1 MTRVALIGLGKMGLS
16 HLAIIRTHPD
26 AELVAVCDPT
36 AYVLDVLTK
45 HTGLKGYADYRT
57 LLDEEELDA
66 IVIATPS
73 RFHAEMVQ
81 AALERDIHV
90 YCEKPFCLDVAE
102 GRRLAQLA
110 EAKGLVSQVG
120 YHFRFVAAFQ
130 EMKRLIDAGV
140 VGRIHHFRA
149 EAYGPVVLRPNAST
163 WRTSRIEG
171 GGCLYDYACHAIDL
185 VHYLLGRPPDA
196 VGGTVL
202 NRVLSRDVEDEVY
215 STFFYA
221 DGKTGQLAAN
231 WSDESFRKMSVKVTV
246 WGSNGRIC
254 ADRQEVQVYLREIAQ
269 QAPELAP
276 GWNVRYTTELTSPV
290 WFYLRGEEYSAQIDH
305 FIRSVKQRNP
315 NTLCT
320 FRAAA
325 EVDRVAAM
333 MLNDAQGRNAGSL
346 GAARDL
352 LH

>member
-26 AELVAVCDPT
+26 ADLVAVCDPT
-36 AYVLDVLTK
+36 AYILDVLTK

-102 GRRLAQLA
+102 GRRLTELA
-110 EAKGLVSQVG
+110 ESKGLVSQVG
-120 YHFRFVAAFQ
+120 YHYRFVAAFQ

-140 VGRIHHFRA
+140 LGRIHHFRA
-149 EAYGPVVLRPNAST
+149 EAYGPVVLRPNGST

-185 VHYLLGRPPDA
+185 VHYLLGRPDT

-221 DGKTGQLAAN
+221 
-231 WSDESFRKMSVKVTV
+231 
-246 WGSNGRIC
+246 NGRIC
-254 ADRQEVQVYLREIAQ
+254 ADRQEVQVYLREIAH
-269 QAPELAP
+269 QAPELVP
-276 GWNVRYTTELTSPV
+276 GWNVRYTTELTSN
-290 WFYLRGEEYSAQIDH
+290 A
-305 FIRSVKQRNP
+305 RSTRE
-315 NTLCT
+315 
-320 FRAAA
+320 RAP
-325 EVDRVAAM
+325 
-333 MLNDAQGRNAGSL
+333 
-346 GAARDL
+346 
-352 LH
+352 

>member
-1 MTRVALIGLGKMGLS
+1 
-16 HLAIIRTHPD
+16 
-26 AELVAVCDPT
+26 
-36 AYVLDVLTK
+36 
-45 HTGLKGYADYRT
+45 
-57 LLDEEELDA
+57 
-66 IVIATPS
+66 
-73 RFHAEMVQ
+73 
-81 AALERDIHV
+81 
-90 YCEKPFCLDVAE
+90 
-102 GRRLAQLA
+102 
-110 EAKGLVSQVG
+110 
-120 YHFRFVAAFQ
+120 
-130 EMKRLIDAGV
+130 MKRLIDAGV
-140 VGRIHHFRA
+140 LGRIHHFRA
-149 EAYGPVVLRPNAST
+149 EAYGPVVLRPNGST

-185 VHYLLGRPPDA
+185 VHYLLGRPDA

-246 WGSNGRIC
+246 WGANGRIC
-254 ADRQEVQVYLREIAQ
+254 ADRQEVQVYLREIAPR
-269 QAPELAP
+269 APELVP

-305 FIRSVKQRNP
+305 FIRSVEQRNP
-315 NTLCT
+315 NTRCT

-333 MLNDAQGRNAGSL
+333 MLKDAQSKNAGSL